1 MMENEIKN
9 SEAQQAI
16 VKTKVKKV
24 SKSAKDG
31 SKKALEKV
39 GDILNDEPLTLQQK
53 ELIRANFVRLR
64 PLHQKCNYCSREV
77 KNDHLKRLA
86 IHFLRCCDV
95 PDVVFFFD
103 YYTYLCCHFNKKYI
117 HVFENQQQREQFLI
131 FGNGDMFSIL
141 TAVSKFRFDRLN
153 SSTK

>member
-16 VKTKVKKV
+16 VKTKVKKG

-31 SKKALEKV
+31 SKKAVEKV

-53 ELIRANFVRLR
+53 ELIRANFIRLR

-86 IHFLRCCDV
+86 SHFLRCFDV
-95 PDVVFFFD
+95 PDVVFF
-103 YYTYLCCHFNKKYI
+103 LIIILICVVILIKRYI
-117 HVFENQQQREQFLI
+117 HVFENQQKREQFLI
-131 FGNGDMFSIL
+131 LGNGDMFSIL